1 MTDPTPVAESTTS
14 AEATPAPAPVKS
26 KVLPR
31 FVAFDFAAMIVLTL
45 IWTKVT
51 PWTSYPI
58 AVLSHMAM
66 DKVAPM
72 WVRDVH
78 KQPGKIEVE
87 TSVGV
92 VVPNT
97 GGRIA
102 DVYVEA
108 DPGRYAF
115 GLPIFLALVL
125 AAYGANRAPGR
136 IQKAV
141 IGYLILLPMQSF
153 SLVMYLLMQVIVAA
167 NLDIRTLRVDTWQV
181 ESIVFGYQVGVL
193 VLPTLS
199 PVLVWLLLDRKF
211 FGDVIVNG
219 WKQSMK
225 NNKPAKAK
233 VATSS
238 KS

>member
-1 MTDPTPVAESTTS
+1 MSEQTTATTDDAKPGAG
-14 AEATPAPAPVKS
+14 KS
-26 KVLPR
+26 KVLAR
-31 FVAFDFAAMIVLTL
+31 FAAFAFGAIIVITL
-45 IWTKVT
+45 VWTKVS

-58 AVLSHMAM
+58 AMLSHVALEQ
-66 DKVAPM
+66 VAPM

-87 TSVGV
+87 TSVGI
-92 VVPNT
+92 VVPNS

-115 GLPIFLALVL
+115 GLPIFLALIV
-125 AAYGANRAPGR
+125 AAWAANRAPGR
-136 IQKAV
+136 LQKALL
-141 IGYLILLPMQSF
+141 GYLILLPIQSF
-153 SLVMYLLMQVIVAA
+153 SLVMYLLMQVITAA
-167 NLDIRTLRVDTWQV
+167 NLNIRTLRVDPWQM

-193 VLPTLS
+193 VLPTLA

-219 WKQSMK
+219 WKQSLK
-225 NNKPAKAK
+225 LAGKSPNRAGG
-233 VATSS
+233 AT
-238 KS
+238 

>member
-1 MTDPTPVAESTTS
+1 MV
-14 AEATPAPAPVKS
+14 
-26 KVLPR
+26 PR
-31 FVAFDFAAMIVLTL
+31 FAAFAFAGIIVLTL

-51 PWTSYPI
+51 PWVSYPI
-58 AVLSHMAM
+58 AFLSHVALEE
-66 DKVAPM
+66 VAPM
-72 WVRDVH
+72 WVREIH
-78 KQPGKIEVE
+78 KQPGLIEVQ

-92 VVPNT
+92 SVPSA

-102 DVYVEA
+102 DVVVDA

-115 GLPIFLALVL
+115 GLPIFLALIL
-125 AAYGANRAPGR
+125 AAYAANRAPGR

-141 IGYLILLPMQSF
+141 AGYLILLPIQSF
-153 SLVMYLLMQVIVAA
+153 SLVMYLLMQVLVAA
-167 NLDIRTLRVDTWQV
+167 KLDIRTLRVDPWQV

-193 VLPTLS
+193 VLPTLA

-225 NNKPAKAK
+225 ARTPARKK
-233 VATSS
+233 
-238 KS
+238 

>member
-1 MTDPTPVAESTTS
+1 MTDQATTAQASSTEG
-14 AEATPAPAPVKS
+14 AAPAKS

-31 FVAFDFAAMIVLTL
+31 FVIFAFAGMILLTL
-45 IWTKVT
+45 LWTKLT

-58 AVLSHMAM
+58 ALLSHVALEQ
-66 DKVAPM
+66 VAPM
-72 WVRDVH
+72 WVREVH
-78 KQPGKIEVE
+78 KKPGQIEVE

-92 VVPNT
+92 AVPSA
-97 GGRIA
+97 GGQIA
-102 DVYVEA
+102 DVVVDA

-125 AAYGANRAPGR
+125 AAYAANRAPGR
-136 IQKAV
+136 LSKA
-141 IGYLILLPMQSF
+141 IGGYLILLPIQTF
-153 SLVMYLLMQVIVAA
+153 SLVMYLLMQVLVAA
-167 NLDIRTLRVDTWQV
+167 KLDIRTLRVDPWQV

-193 VLPTLS
+193 VLPTLA

-225 NNKPAKAK
+225 AKQPVRKA
-233 VATSS
+233 
-238 KS
+238 